1 MEKSITT
8 QKMKFSLKDFF
19 SKCEQIRKKKTANLF
34 ISAKEILNGKIHF
47 LCSVCEVLTPSR
59 HLLAQS

>member
-1 MEKSITT
+1 MERSIIT
-8 QKMKFSLKDFF
+8 QKMKFSVKDFLVNVNKF
-19 SKCEQIRKKKTANLF
+19 AKKKTANLF